1 MMAKTRIWYWQ
12 INIGLPEKNKGDGG
26 GGGDG
31 RLYESWNLGT
41 SLAEG
46 SNMRN
51 LTLGLHKHKLHSETA
66 FSVAV

>member
-1 MMAKTRIWYWQ
+1 MMAKTRIWYRQ
-12 INIGLPEKNKGDGG
+12 INIGVPEKNKGGG
-26 GGGDG
+26 GRDG